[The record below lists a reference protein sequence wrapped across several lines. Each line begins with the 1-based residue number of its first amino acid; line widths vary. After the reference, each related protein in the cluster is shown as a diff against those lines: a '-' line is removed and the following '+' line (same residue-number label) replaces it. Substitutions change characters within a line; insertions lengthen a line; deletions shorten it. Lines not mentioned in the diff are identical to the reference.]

1 MLSTLSPF
9 TVLKLIFADIRGNRR
24 FCLWFIINL
33 AIGLFGFAVIDVIKE
48 GLSEVLFNKAREING
63 SDLEIAGRKPL
74 DQERWQQI
82 AKLLNPQGQPSSV
95 DQQKGSAPYVMEP
108 YTSLYS
114 MVEHGEASLLVRVNG
129 IGARYPLYGTV
140 ALEGQ
145 GNVTGKML
153 GDGSSTWLT
162 KEVAERLKIK
172 AGDTLTVAGKPLK
185 VAGIISQDSST
196 AIFNNRLAPEI
207 YTARSYLSSSG
218 LLTKGSIA
226 NYRYQFRYPASLPG
240 KTVLDIK
247 NQLTYEL
254 ERDGYRVS
262 SYQDRDQPSG
272 RVLLYTADFL
282 SLVSLMAFFLSCL
295 GCGYLFYGYF
305 QTKIADIGIFK
316 SLGASNATINGLL
329 LGSALLLALLASA
342 GALGVAGLLSPL
354 ALSQLES
361 MFGISAPHLPLE
373 ATAVKILAMAIVCSV
388 MISAPIL
395 ALVRNVSPAVL
406 LGNQLMAESSPS
418 GQGTPRRLSKW
429 TLIGVTAM
437 ILTVIYG
444 FSLWQSESLRIGT
457 AFFGTFL
464 GLLIAL
470 TLLATAA
477 VAILTRWPLPRSLNL
492 RLALCRLRTEGA
504 AFAIC
509 VVALGLGMTIVQAI
523 HHIKYS
529 IQQEMAV
536 KGSEGQLPGLFLF
549 DIQDDQYDDLQ
560 GVLAPFVNSEQTIVS
575 PMVRGKFAYLPT
587 REDETR
593 ESPRTEDELNRDK
606 QWQRQVENRGVNL
619 SFRDGLSSS
628 EQLIAGRLPKGSY
641 QEGGVAEI
649 TIEKD
654 YARRLNLA
662 IGDKLG
668 FEVSGFTIDA
678 KIVGLRKV
686 KWNSFQPNFFIQVQK
701 GVLDDFPKTYVAAI
715 AAREG
720 VTKQQLQDTI
730 MTAYP
735 TISIIDVDT
744 MITKL
749 LDIVA
754 RLIVMLNGTAGL
766 ALLAGLVVMVSIISS
781 KLMERQWDI
790 NLMKILGGKRREM
803 FRQLL
808 IDYGLLSVIA
818 ASTSLGLGMIMAYS
832 LITILFDA
840 TFSADWQFAALTS
853 IGLIVLFVAIALIM
867 TENLIRKK
875 PSLTI
880 NQSS

>member
-1 MLSTLSPF
+1 MSSTLSPL
-9 TVLKLIFADIRGNRR
+9 TLLKLIFADIRGNRR
-24 FCLWFIINL
+24 FCLWFVFNL

-48 GLSEVLFNKAREING
+48 GLSEVLVNKAREING

-82 AKLLNPQGQPSSV
+82 ARVLNPSGQGEAAPNQHN
-95 DQQKGSAPYVMEP
+95 DAPYVMEP

-114 MVEHGEASLLVRVNG
+114 MVAHGDTSLLVRVNG
-129 IGARYPLYGTV
+129 IGARYPLYGSL

-145 GNVTGKML
+145 GQVTGKML
-153 GDGSSTWLT
+153 GDGTSTWLT
-162 KEVAERLKIK
+162 KELAERLKIK
-172 AGDTLTVAGKPLK
+172 AGDTLMVAGKPLK

-196 AIFNNRLAPEI
+196 AMFNNRLAPEI
-207 YTARSYLSSSG
+207 YTARSFLSSSG

-240 KTVLDIK
+240 ATVLAIK

-262 SYQDRDQPSG
+262 SYQDRNQPGG

-316 SLGASNATINGLL
+316 SLGASNSTINIMLV
-329 LGSALLLALLASA
+329 GSALLLALLASA
-342 GALGVAGLLSPL
+342 LALAVAGLLAPL
-354 ALSQLES
+354 ALSQLQS
-361 MFGISAPHLPLE
+361 MFGLGAPHLPLE
-373 ATAVKILAMAIVCSV
+373 STALKILAMAIVCSL

-406 LGNQLMAESSPS
+406 LDNQLTAANSSRGS
-418 GQGTPRRLSKW
+418 AGGLSKW
-429 TLIGVTAM
+429 TMISVSAM

-464 GLLIAL
+464 ALLITL
-470 TLLATAA
+470 TLLAIAA
-477 VAILTRWPLPRSLNL
+477 VAILTRWPLPRALNL

-529 IQQEMAV
+529 IQSEMAV

-560 GVLAPFVNSEQTIVS
+560 GVLAPLVKSGQTVVS
-575 PMVRGKFAYLPT
+575 PMVRGKFTYLPT
-587 REDETR
+587 RGDKPEEK
-593 ESPRTEDELNRDK
+593 PRTQDELNRDE
-606 QWQRQVENRGVNL
+606 QWQRQTENRGVNL
-619 SFRDGLSSS
+619 SFRDGLSSA
-628 EQLIAGRLPKGSY
+628 EQLISGRLPKGSY
-641 QEGGVAEI
+641 QEGDIAEV
-649 TIEKD
+649 TVEQD
-654 YARRLNLA
+654 YARRLSLKL
-662 IGDKLG
+662 GDKLG
-668 FEVSGFTIDA
+668 FEVSGFPIDA

-720 VTKQQLQDTI
+720 VTKQQLKNTI

-749 LDIVA
+749 LGIMA

-766 ALLAGLVVMVSIISS
+766 ALMAGLVVMVSIISS
-781 KLMERQWDI
+781 KLRERQWDL
-790 NLMKILGGKRREM
+790 NLMKILGGKRSGM

-818 ASTSLGLGMIMAYS
+818 ASTSLGLGLVMAYS

-853 IGLIVLFVAIALIM
+853 IGLIALFVAIALIM
-867 TENLIRKK
+867 TESLIRKK

-880 NQSS
+880 NQSA